1 VTPPKPNRKENM
13 AEKKTPAKKA
23 PAKKASPAKK
33 AAPAKKTAPAK
44 KAAAPK
50 KKAAPKAITDVAPTK
65 EEVAEVKE
73 VLQDAAEEV
82 VAELKKTSFF
92 KRIFS
97 IFKKKS

>member
-1 VTPPKPNRKENM
+1 M
-13 AEKKTPAKKA
+13 AEKKQPAKKA

-33 AAPAKKTAPAK
+33 AAPAKKTAPTK

-50 KKAAPKAITDVAPTK
+50 KKAAIKTVTDEIAPSK

-82 VAELKKTSFF
+82 VAELKKTSFV
-92 KRIFS
+92 KRILAL
-97 IFKKKS
+97 FKKKS